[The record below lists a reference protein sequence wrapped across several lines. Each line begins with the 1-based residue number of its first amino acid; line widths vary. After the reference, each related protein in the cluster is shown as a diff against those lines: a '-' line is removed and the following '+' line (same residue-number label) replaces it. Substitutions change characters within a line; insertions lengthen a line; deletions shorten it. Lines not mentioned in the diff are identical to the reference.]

1 MVLKD
6 CLVVMAQTSKI
17 DKYKHME
24 FTLLSSLI
32 SNYDP
37 PQSSSKCVSES
48 SDVLVP
54 KEKRVEE
61 QETPTTNK
69 EEEEDMLGLAA
80 SARLSNHSHF

>member
-69 EEEEDMLGLAA
+69 DEEEDMPGLAA